1 MNVHR
6 NGWAIIVS
14 FGFAYLLTVVPLP
27 QWALLWR
34 PDWIVLTL
42 IYWCLVLPQRVGVF
56 SGWVAGLGKD
66 LLLASLMGLYALSLA
81 IVAYI
86 TLSSYKRL
94 RVFPRPQQMV
104 IILFMILAAQLPGIW
119 FRGMLG
125 HSPENISF
133 AYSAFSSMLVWPIV
147 YSVLH
152 FYHQRCRVS

>member
-14 FGFAYLLTVVPLP
+14 FGFAYILTIIPLP
-27 QWALLWR
+27 QWAVLWR

-56 SGWVAGLGKD
+56 SGWLVGLGKD
-66 LLLASLMGLYALSLA
+66 ILLASLMGLYALSLA

-94 RVFPRPQQMV
+94 RVFPRPQQMA
-104 IILFMILAAQLPGIW
+104 IILFMILAAQLPGVW

-125 HSPENISF
+125 QAPQDLSF
-133 AYSAFSSMLVWPIV
+133 AYSAFSSMLVWPLVHAI
-147 YSVLH
+147 LR